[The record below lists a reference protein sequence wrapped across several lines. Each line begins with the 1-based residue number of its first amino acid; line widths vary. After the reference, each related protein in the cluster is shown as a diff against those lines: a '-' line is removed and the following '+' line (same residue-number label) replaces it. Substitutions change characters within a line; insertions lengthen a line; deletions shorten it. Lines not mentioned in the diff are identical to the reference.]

1 MKTDEQLLAEAN
13 ALDAAYAQADRRD
26 LIVENQY
33 LRQVLEELILQV
45 KEDFPEEAWTRF
57 VREAIEDAE
66 EALGWHD

>member
-33 LRQVLEELILQV
+33 LRQVLEELIIQV
-45 KEDFPEEAWTRF
+45 KEDFPEEAWTQF

-66 EALGWHD
+66 EALGWHE